1 MTYLLVIYY
10 LIIWK
15 SKRIIFYTIVELTMN
30 YECVFSKRSS
40 SLSAKLSIFLYLFFI
55 KKKKK
60 EVEEVPSRRR
70 RRRKKKEERR
80 RIFYFIFII
89 IAYE

>member
-40 SLSAKLSIFLYLFFI
+40 SLSALYFFFI
-55 KKKKK
+55 FIFYKKKKNFK
-60 EVEEVPSRRR
+60 
-70 RRRKKKEERR
+70 
-80 RIFYFIFII
+80 
-89 IAYE
+89 